1 MTQRVFTQTFGVV
14 GAIIEKDGKFLLV
27 KEKKESAKDKW
38 NHPAGWIDLEENTVI
53 AVKREVKEETGFDF
67 EPKNILGVYVLV
79 KQELNDI
86 HHAIKIIFTGNIA
99 EKQEKYMAD
108 EISET
113 KWFTPE
119 EIEAMDLN
127 TLRDKDI
134 KTMVKDY
141 LAGKKYQLDLLTH
154 TEQK

>member
-27 KEKKESAKDKW
+27 KEKKESAKGKW
-38 NHPAGWIDLEENTVI
+38 NHPAGWIDVEENTI
-53 AVKREVKEETGFDF
+53 NAAKREVKEETGFDF
-67 EPKNILGVYVLV
+67 EPKNILGVYVLIKLESGV
-79 KQELNDI
+79 I
-86 HHAIKIIFTGNIA
+86 HHAIKIIFTGSIA
-99 EKQEKYMAD
+99 DNQGEYMAD
-108 EISET
+108 EILEA

-119 EIEAMDLN
+119 EIENMDLN

-134 KTMVKDY
+134 KAMVKDY
-141 LAGKKYQLDLLTH
+141 LAGKKYPLDVLSF